1 MVRRGGFDRGD
12 IIRITLNPTVGHEL
26 QGDFRPALV
35 LTKRQV
41 NALGLTMIA
50 PITQGGD
57 FSRMAGFTVSLS
69 GTGMDTQGV
78 VLVNGIRAVDV
89 EKRGAKKIEVA
100 PDYVVDDVLSKL
112 AALIE

>member
-1 MVRRGGFDRGD
+1 
-12 IIRITLNPTVGHEL
+12 
-26 QGDFRPALV
+26 
-35 LTKRQV
+35 
-41 NALGLTMIA
+41 
-50 PITQGGD
+50 
-57 FSRMAGFTVSLS
+57 MAGFTVSLS

-78 VLVNGIRAVDV
+78 VLVNGVRAVDV